1 LADSVGSLVIDEP
14 RVKSK
19 NLNVVDEFEKSNAK
33 RVANF
38 VVMGKFTEACSLLLM
53 LDAHYKYFVMYIEC

>member
-1 LADSVGSLVIDEP
+1 LADSVGSLIIDEP

-33 RVANF
+33 RIANF
-38 VVMGKFTEACSLLLM
+38 VVMGKFTEACSVLFM
-53 LDAHYKYFVMYIEC
+53 LDAY